1 MRDIKF
7 RIFDK
12 RKQKMLVVDTVLLNE
27 KMFKPIN
34 GGEYDVFNYDNE
46 YYSELMQYTGVKD
59 KNKKDIYDGDILKS
73 SEKLHSSGNCW
84 IGVIEDNDFGW
95 LALKYK
101 EYINPSWLGAL
112 CEPINEPQTASWIM
126 ATCEVIGNRYENP
139 ELLEEVQ

>member
-1 MRDIKF
+1 MKEIKF
-7 RIFDK
+7 RVWDTEAKFFIANPNDMSVNWLN
-12 RKQKMLVVDTVLLNE
+12 RKTKKHIV
-27 KMFKPIN
+27 
-34 GGEYDVFNYDNE
+34 
-46 YYSELMQYTGVKD
+46 MQYTGVKD

-95 LALKYK
+95 VALKYK

-139 ELLEEVQ
+139 ELLEVMK